1 MAGVIYLMTNVAM
14 PGMVKIGKTDSVNSL
29 TARLR
34 DLYNTSVPLP
44 FECHFAAEVDD
55 ADALE
60 RKLHNLFGEFRVNPR
75 REFFRL
81 DPERV
86 VIAVS
91 IGPYREIAV
100 TSEAGDAEEQKAVES
115 EKQRRARIDLSGL
128 GIEPG
133 AVLTF
138 SRDESITATVQP
150 NNKVDY
156 RGSTCSLSAA
166 ALNALTSLGYQT
178 KAASGSEYWMYEG
191 ETLDERRRRLEEER
205 FGG

>member
-1 MAGVIYLMTNVAM
+1 MAGVIYLMTNLAM
-14 PGMVKIGKTDSVNSL
+14 PGMVKIGKTDSAISL
-29 TARLR
+29 AARLR

-44 FECHFAAEVDD
+44 FECYFAAEVDD

-60 RKLHNLFGEFRVNPR
+60 RKLHNLFGEYRVNPR
-75 REFFRL
+75 REFFRA
-81 DPERV
+81 DPEKV
-86 VIAVS
+86 VIAIS
-91 IGPYREIAV
+91 IGPYREIAL
-100 TSEAGDAEEQKAVES
+100 SGEAGDAEDQKAVES
-115 EKQRRARIDLSGL
+115 EKRRRARIDLSAL
-128 GIEPG
+128 GIDPG
-133 AVLTF
+133 AVLSF